1 MANTRANKDLKK
13 KKKEKKIG
21 EESRTG
27 RDYDPLALK
36 MKRVPRVVP
45 PISFHLSR

>member
-1 MANTRANKDLKK
+1 MWRTRANKDLKK
-13 KKKEKKIG
+13 RKKKRKEEKKIG
-21 EESRTG
+21 G
-27 RDYDPLALK
+27 DYDPLALK